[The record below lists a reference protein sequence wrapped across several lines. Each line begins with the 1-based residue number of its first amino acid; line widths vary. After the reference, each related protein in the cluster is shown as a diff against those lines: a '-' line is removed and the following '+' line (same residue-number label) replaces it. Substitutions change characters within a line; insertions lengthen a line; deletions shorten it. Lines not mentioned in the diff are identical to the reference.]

1 MKINTITDT
10 IHYTFPWLIFT
21 LYIVASIV
29 PEKHNRQ
36 KSSIS
41 SLLQTISTFLILL
54 TFAGDS
60 ILILVY
66 ILVKQDWWIA
76 QSSVFYTLSSIFSWS
91 IIFINTIEI
100 KRQIS
105 IKLNTLIIYIFQTLA
120 DTILIFSILSKPFIS
135 KWEVSYSIIAL
146 SRILI
151 SMFFFTLYFL
161 IKQKKLLASLENE
174 PLLEQDQIYKD
185 DELLDIKEKGILN
198 AKKLENTWWN
208 YIKKFYLF
216 FPYLWPKDI
225 LFLQIIIFICFIL
238 LIVSRYINILAPQ
251 QLGIVTDK
259 LISDA
264 DKKKNIWISIFLF
277 MFYRFLQGNMG
288 LLGSIR
294 SSLWI
299 PINQHAYRTLS
310 AKAFEHI
317 HTLSLDF
324 HLSKKTGEIITAL
337 DHGSS
342 INTFFEMVIF
352 QVLPVI
358 IDIFVAIIYFF
369 IKFDAYFTLNVIIM
383 TISYIYVTIKIT
395 EWRTGYRRDM
405 VNKHRE
411 EYSIKSDSITNYE
424 TVKYFNAE
432 LFEFNRH
439 ENAIKTYQK
448 AEFKVLSSLNLLNV
462 VQNIIYTAGLLS
474 ITSLS
479 AYKVIK
485 NLTSVGDFVSLL
497 TYMTQLQGPLNY
509 FGSLYRS
516 IQSSLVDAE
525 RMLELFSE
533 ESAVSDNPDAIDIKI
548 TQGEVMFD
556 NVNFSYNKRKNALN
570 ALSFH
575 AKPGASIA
583 LVGES
588 GSGKTT
594 IFRCLFKFF
603 NIDSGTIT
611 IDGQN
616 IHNVKLNSLRKN
628 IGIVP
633 QDTVLFNDTI
643 MFNIRYAK
651 PDASDEEVFEAARM
665 AQIHDKIITWP
676 EKYNTKVGERGLR
689 LSGGEKQRIAIA
701 RTILKNPKIILLDE
715 ATSALDTH
723 TERQVQLAL
732 KKLTQGRTTICI
744 AHRLSTITSCDLILC
759 MKDGHIVES
768 GTHNELLAKG
778 EETEEKGL
786 YYSMW
791 QKQIHANENS
801 NNNNEKL

>member
-1 MKINTITDT
+1 MEINTITDT
-10 IHYTFPWLIFT
+10 IHYTFPWLIFM
-21 LYIVASIV
+21 LYIVSSMI
-29 PEKHNRQ
+29 PEKHNKQ
-36 KSSIS
+36 KSDIS

-54 TFAGDS
+54 TFIGNS
-60 ILILVY
+60 MLILVY

-76 QSSVFYTLSSIFSWS
+76 QSSVFYTLTSIFSWG

-100 KRQIS
+100 KHRIS
-105 IKLNTLIIYIFQTLA
+105 IKLNSLIIYIFQILA
-120 DTILIFSILSKPFIS
+120 DTILVFSILSKPFIS
-135 KWEVSYSIIAL
+135 KWEISYSIISS

-151 SMFFFTLYFL
+151 SMFFFTLCFL
-161 IKQKKLLASLENE
+161 IKQKKSLTNLEDE
-174 PLLEQDQIYKD
+174 PLLEQNQIYKD
-185 DELLDIKEKGILN
+185 DELLDIKRKGILN
-198 AKKLENTWWN
+198 DKKLENTWWN

-216 FPYLWPKDI
+216 FPYLWPKDV
-225 LFLQIIIFICFIL
+225 LFLQIMIFFCFIL
-238 LIVSRYINILAPQ
+238 LIVSRYINILVPQ

-259 LISDA
+259 LNA
-264 DKKKNIWISIFLF
+264 YVDKKENIWISIFLF

-294 SSLWI
+294 SYLWI
-299 PINQHAYRTLS
+299 PINQHAYQTLS
-310 AKAFEHI
+310 EKAFEHI

-324 HLSKKTGEIITAL
+324 HLSKKTGEIISAL

-342 INTFFEMVIF
+342 INTFFEMIIF

-369 IKFDAYFTLNVIIM
+369 INFDAYFALNVVIM
-383 TISYIYVTIKIT
+383 AISYIYATIKIT
-395 EWRTGYRRDM
+395 EWRTEYRRDM
-405 VNKHRE
+405 VNKHRD

-432 LFEFNRH
+432 PFEFNRH
-439 ENAIKTYQK
+439 KNAIRTYQK

-462 VQNIIYTAGLLS
+462 VQNVIYTAGLLS

-479 AYKVIK
+479 AYKIIK
-485 NLTSVGDFVSLL
+485 NLTSVGNFVSLL

-516 IQSSLVDAE
+516 IQSSLVNAE

-548 TQGEVMFD
+548 TQGEVIFD
-556 NVNFSYNKRKNALN
+556 NVSFSYDKRKNALN

-575 AKPGASIA
+575 AKPGTSIA

-616 IHNVKLNSLRKN
+616 IHNIKLNSLRKN

-651 PDASDEEVFEAARM
+651 PNASDEEVFQAA
-665 AQIHDKIITWP
+665 Q
-676 EKYNTKVGERGLR
+676 KYNTKVGERGLR

-732 KKLTQGRTTICI
+732 KKLTEGRTTICI

-759 MKDGHIVES
+759 MRDGHIVES
-768 GTHNELLAKG
+768 GTHNELLAKV
-778 EETEEKGL
+778 EEAGEKGL

-791 QKQIHANENS
+791 QKQIHANKNS
-801 NNNNEKL
+801 NNNNNDKV